1 MREKLRGRCPCCGM
15 IADLSRFNSP
25 TPYKIQIF
33 LQKFGGKVFGGK
45 VPGDNKGRGKAKGF
59 IKYTDVTKSR
69 SDIVKEIKER
79 VRLIDD

>member
-1 MREKLRGRCPCCGM
+1 MREKTRFRCPCCGM
-15 IADLSRFNSP
+15 IADKSRLDSL

-33 LQKFGGKVFGGK
+33 LQKFGGK

-59 IKYTDVTKSR
+59 MKYTDVTKSR

-79 VRLIDD
+79 VRLIND